1 MSENGLADLTEKL
14 RNAQI
19 ELERASEALFTD
31 VKSPEL
37 NARYTKAVMALDRAE
52 DELERAKL
60 KFKRKKY

>member
-14 RNAQI
+14 KTAQT
-19 ELERASEALFTD
+19 ELERATEAFLGD
-31 VKSPEL
+31 INDPDL
-37 NARYTKAVMALDRAE
+37 NARYNQAIMALDRAE